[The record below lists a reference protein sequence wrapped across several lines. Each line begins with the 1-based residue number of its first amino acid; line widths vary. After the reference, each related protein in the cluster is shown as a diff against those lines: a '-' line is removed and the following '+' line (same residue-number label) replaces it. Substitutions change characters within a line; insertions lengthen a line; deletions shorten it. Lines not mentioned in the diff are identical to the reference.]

1 MSINKK
7 EKEML
12 YIYKKIIFQERKNDF
27 KKGKEMLYIYIKSYF
42 KKENIND

>member
-12 YIYKKIIFQERKNDF
+12 YIY
-27 KKGKEMLYIYIKSYF
+27 IKQSYF
-42 KKENIND
+42 KKEKMILRKKKKCYITIVFQEREY

>member
-12 YIYKKIIFQERKNDF
+12 YIYKTIIFQERRNDF
-27 KKGKEMLYIYIKSYF
+27 KKEKEMLYNNRISRKRILT
-42 KKENIND
+42 